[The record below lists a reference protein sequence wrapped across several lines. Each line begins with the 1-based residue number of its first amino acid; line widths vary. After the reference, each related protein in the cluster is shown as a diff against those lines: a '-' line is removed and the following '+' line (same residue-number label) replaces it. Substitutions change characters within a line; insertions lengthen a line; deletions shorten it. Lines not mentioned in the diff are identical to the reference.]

1 MRNAPTILCE
11 KSGRWATALRSALGK
26 QTVVLTEARSLVQCA
41 QALQTAPSA
50 LVAIEVTAATLEA
63 MIEFLI
69 RASRSYPAARI
80 VALLDSE
87 LDSAQPP
94 LREAGAVDVLLTI
107 REAPVLARLA
117 VRHAALA
124 PRQELGLRETV
135 AQRLPWQR
143 FQTAD
148 FAAQVGISSQ
158 PLP

>member
-1 MRNAPTILCE
+1 
-11 KSGRWATALRSALGK
+11 
-26 QTVVLTEARSLVQCA
+26 
-41 QALQTAPSA
+41 LQTAPSA

-63 MIEFLI
+63 TVEFLV
-69 RASRSYPAARI
+69 RCGQSHPTARF
-80 VALLDSE
+80 VVLLDPDLE
-87 LDSAQPP
+87 PAQPL

-117 VRHAALA
+117 VRHAALT